1 MDITSYLLG
10 KNSSGGGGGGEKIIP
25 IISPEEIVV
34 GTWLDKRPLY
44 MKTITSTQ
52 TSSSSGSI
60 PGTDVDIN
68 VSENI
73 DVLFLGENSY
83 FMDTNLK
90 SYPANYVNATS
101 GSSAIGIIKTFV
113 SPANKNISF
122 EAYNNAFPVN
132 DTISCVFNVFYVKT
146 GDNPLDDVSSVGW
159 LHYSTTEHTVGELP
173 SGDIVYEKTIQAS
186 TSYGGYTSVDRSIAH
201 NIANV
206 KNIWI
211 CDGSF
216 FYRQGSI
223 TNRSVNFANYGTNV
237 YRQQAQ
243 ATANATDIHLFVG
256 SWIESSGTIAHF
268 VTIRY
273 TKQTA

>member
-1 MDITSYLLG
+1 MDIVSYLLG

-60 PGTDVDIN
+60 PGTDIDIN

-83 FMDTNLK
+83 YMDTNLK

-113 SPANKNISF
+113 SPADKLISF

-132 DTISCVFNVFYVKT
+132 DTISCVFNVFYAKV

-173 SGDIVYEKTIQAS
+173 NGDTVYEKTIQTS
-186 TSYGGYTSVDRSIAH
+186 TSYSGYSPVNRSMAH

-216 FYRQGSI
+216 FYRQGSVV
-223 TNRSVNFANYGTNV
+223 NRSLNFANYGTNL
-237 YRQQAQ
+237 YKQQAQ
-243 ATANATDIHLFVG
+243 ATANATDIYLFVG
-256 SWIESSGTIAHF
+256 SWIEGAGIINHCI
-268 VTIRY
+268 TIRY
-273 TKQTA
+273 TKQTV